1 MKGFTRFCFF
11 IGLCVVL
18 AGLAPVYAQVD
29 YSTATLRGTVTDPQG
44 AVIPG
49 ATVTVT
55 NPSTGIT
62 KTAKTLADGSYQVPA
77 LPPGTYNVTVEG
89 TGFAKE
95 VAKGIQVSVGQVFIY
110 DAHMKIGS
118 ASEIIEVST
127 DNVPLIQTEQSQ
139 QANTINA
146 AQVEELPNIAHNITQ
161 QVYTLPGVANA
172 DSPRAQNPGFTGFG
186 TTGFSIGGSN
196 GRNNLSTIDGGENE
210 YGSGQYRVT
219 TIPQD
224 TIQEYQVNRN
234 AFAAEFGF
242 TDGSA
247 INLVTKSGGN
257 QFHGTG
263 YGYFQ
268 DHNTSAQNFFN
279 GLSGL
284 PAAYNQNIYTG
295 FTVGGP
301 IKQDKL
307 FFFLAYEYRDL
318 VNPDFSDVNVLN
330 APTVQGPSAAQTTYV
345 NALKTSGNPFLV
357 GFGNGITPGLTPLN
371 NPALKKI
378 LTAENHVFLNPF
390 HYHNTIARFDAN
402 PNSTNFLNLRLEY
415 LHNDSNAGNPDASGL
430 FTRDF
435 SILSTW
441 NHTFSPSVLNQ
452 VLVQVVPRNVANNVP
467 NPFQGVNFS
476 LGNLNTGNLGGTSTF
491 GSPSLVPYLAHQKR
505 YQFEDNLSW
514 NVGSHSFKLGAS
526 VRLADYTVT
535 DKLWFNNEFDFK
547 DGVIPLFSLAPS
559 KPVGPCPPLPPSVQL
574 SAVQCQLALF
584 NLGHGFPVTGP
595 TNTNLSGPQ
604 SFAFGIPADVLGG
617 FNNPT
622 WTGWGKYIGTYVQD
636 TWKLTSR
643 LTLNGGVR
651 FDTDS
656 EAFPIGSNFY
666 ASPRLGFAWDP
677 WGDHKTVIRG
687 GAGVYVAP
695 IDVLIPSY
703 GNLLDGTGRYINEVI
718 GILSATDTR
727 VAQLWQ
733 TGVALGI
740 LPFGSLT
747 PQQFQQFST
756 TPTLPGFN
764 PNAPGATVGYSI
776 SNSYKDPYTVQGSF
790 SIDHQFGRSYSLEIG
805 YDMYHGVHLQMPLET
820 GLTQINPGNP
830 LCHASPLFPINP
842 AACTD
847 GSGGPLYTFNST
859 QLQHTTYESIGSS
872 KYNAATVSLTKR
884 FSQGLQF
891 QANYTWSKAIDNVI
905 DFASFQN
912 WFRPS
917 QLSNYYTTSVFDIP
931 QTLVVNAVYTT
942 PFKTGGNVLKTIFA
956 DITLAPIELWHSGLP
971 FSVRTPSL
979 ANVVN
984 PLTGTLTA
992 GLDQNY
998 ASPFGVSRDTQR
1010 GAAYSST
1017 DLTFNKRIFINR
1029 ERGISMNFVA
1039 IGTNIFN
1046 RINFNKVS
1054 DQFDIGGLPL
1064 PSAACPVNTCAG
1076 IVQTAMGPV
1085 NVFSPSSLIGLHAVK
1100 PTSSSQ
1106 ATLPLSYSSAD
1117 LPRQLQFGLKL
1128 IF

>member
-1 MKGFTRFCFF
+1 MKGLKKFCFLS
-11 IGLCVVL
+11 GLLIVVL
-18 AGLAPVYAQVD
+18 AILPAYAQVD
-29 YSTATLRGTVTDPQG
+29 YSTGTLRGTVVDPQG
-44 AVIPG
+44 AVVAN

-55 NPSTGIT
+55 NPATGIT
-62 KTAKTLADGSYQVPA
+62 KTVKTGADGSYQVPV
-77 LPPGTYNVTVEG
+77 LPPGTYQVTIEG
-89 TGFAKE
+89 QGFNKE
-95 VAKGIQVSVGQVFIY
+95 VAKGIQITVGQIAIY
-110 DAHMKIGS
+110 DAHMKVGS
-118 ASEIIEVST
+118 AMETIEVST
-127 DNVPLIQTEQSQ
+127 DNVPLIQTEQTQ
-139 QANTINA
+139 QANTINSL
-146 AQVEELPNIAHNITQ
+146 QVEELPNINHDITQ

-172 DSPRAQNPGFTGFG
+172 NSPRSQNPGFTGFG

-210 YGSGQYRVT
+210 YGTGQYRIT

-284 PAAYNQNIYTG
+284 PAAYSQNMFTG

-301 IKQDKL
+301 IKSDKL

-318 VNPDFSDVNVLN
+318 VNPDYSDVNVLN
-330 APTVQGPSAAQTTYV
+330 APTVQGPSVAQTSYV
-345 NALKTSGNPFLV
+345 NALKTSGNPFLI
-357 GFGNGITPGLTPLN
+357 GFANGITPGLTAIN
-371 NPALKKI
+371 NPALKQI
-378 LTAENHVFLNPF
+378 LTAENHVFLNPTRE
-390 HYHNTIARFDAN
+390 HNTIARFDAN
-402 PNSTNFLNLRLEY
+402 PNANNSVSLRLEY
-415 LHNDSNAGNPDASGL
+415 SHDDGNVGNPDASGL

-435 SILSTW
+435 SILNTW

-452 VLVQVVPRNVANNVP
+452 VLIQLVPRNVANNVP

-476 LGNLNTGNLGGTSTF
+476 LGNLNSGNLGGTSTF
-491 GSPSLVPYLAHQKR
+491 GSPSLVPYLAHQQR

-514 NVGSHSFKLGAS
+514 NVGSHSFKFGAS
-526 VRLADYTVT
+526 ARLANYTVT
-535 DKLWFNNEFDFK
+535 DRLWFNNEFDFK
-547 DGVIPLFSLAPS
+547 DGVIPLISLAPA
-559 KPVGPCPPLPPSVQL
+559 
-574 SAVQCQLALF
+574 AVQAQLVGF
-584 NLGHGFPVTGP
+584 NLTHGFPATGP
-595 TNTNLSGPQ
+595 TSTNLSAPQ

-622 WTGWGKYIGTYVQD
+622 WTGWGKYYGTYIQD
-636 TWKLTSR
+636 SWKVNSR
-643 LTLNGGVR
+643 LTVNGGVR

-656 EAFPIGSNFY
+656 EPSPIGSNFY

-677 WGDHKTVIRG
+677 FGDHKTVIRG
-687 GAGVYVAP
+687 GGGVYVAP

-703 GNLLDGTGRYINEVI
+703 GNLLDGSGRYINEVV
-718 GILSATDTR
+718 GILSPTDTR

-756 TPTLPGFN
+756 TATLPGFN
-764 PNAPGATVGYSI
+764 PNAAGATVGYSI
-776 SNSYKDPYTVQGSF
+776 SNNYKDPYTIQGSF
-790 SIDHQFGRSYSLEIG
+790 SIDHQFGKSYSLELG
-805 YDMYHGVHLQMPLET
+805 YNMYHGVHLTMPLET

-830 LCHASPLFPINP
+830 LCPT

-847 GSGGPLYTFNST
+847 VSGGPLYVPNST
-859 QLQHTTYESIGSS
+859 QLQHTAYESIGSS
-872 KYNAATVSLTKR
+872 RYNALTTSLTRR
-884 FSQGLQF
+884 FTSGLQF
-891 QANYTWSKAIDNVI
+891 QVNYTWSKAIDNVI

-917 QLSNYYTTSVFDIP
+917 QLQNYLTTSVFDIP
-931 QTLVVNAVYTT
+931 HTLVANAVYTT
-942 PFKTGGNVLKTIFA
+942 PFKTGSGNFLNTIFA
-956 DITLAPIELWHSGLP
+956 DITLAPIETWRSGLP
-971 FSVRTPSL
+971 FSIRTPSL
-979 ANVVN
+979 PNIVN
-984 PLTGTLTA
+984 PLTHTVGT

-998 ASPFGVSRDTQR
+998 ASPFGVSRDTLR
-1010 GAAYSST
+1010 GAAYATT
-1017 DLTFNKRIFINR
+1017 DLTFNKRFFINR
-1029 ERGISMNFVA
+1029 ERGVSLNFVA

-1046 RINFNKVS
+1046 RVNFDKVS
-1054 DQFDIGGLPL
+1054 DVFDINGLGNG
-1064 PSAACPVNTCAG
+1064 V
-1076 IVQTAMGPV
+1076 VQTALGQV
-1085 NVFSPSSLIGLHAVK
+1085 NLFGGNLSGLHGVK
-1100 PTSSSQ
+1100 PTSPGQ
-1106 ATLPLSYSSAD
+1106 ATQPLFYSSAD
-1117 LPRQLQFGLKL
+1117 LPRQIQLGLRL
-1128 IF
+1128 VF